1 MQWGTW
7 IVVILSAII
16 SFVIG
21 NMLNEPLYWYLFI
34 LIVFTGFFINTVAI
48 ILKVGDKGK

>member
-1 MQWGTW
+1 MQWATW
-7 IVVILSAII
+7 IAVVLSAII

-21 NMLNEPLYWYLFI
+21 YVLNEPLHWYLFI

-48 ILKVGDKGK
+48 ILKVEDKE